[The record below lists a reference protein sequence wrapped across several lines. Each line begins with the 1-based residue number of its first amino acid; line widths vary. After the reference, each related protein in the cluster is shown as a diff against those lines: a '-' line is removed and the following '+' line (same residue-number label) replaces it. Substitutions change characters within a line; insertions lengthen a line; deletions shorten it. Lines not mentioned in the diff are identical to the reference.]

1 MSQPIKPL
9 NPPKKQVDKQTFKQD
24 ENQKNKK
31 LSDPSSTI
39 QKHIDGLSNGLSTY
53 DVETLVTHAQQLGK
67 FLAADSRDG
76 GVNLKTNQIRKFL
89 DTLKQLKAKQARE
102 IDVNR
107 GFVLIKDSI
116 QLMRPQLAYASAK
129 KKNDRTNPVEP
140 FKIVLDSAIQQVK
153 TPQDFHRLVDLVEAI
168 VAYHK
173 AEGGSEQ

>member
-1 MSQPIKPL
+1 MSQPIKPP
-9 NPPKKQVDKQTFKQD
+9 NSPKKEADKQNFKQN
-24 ENQKNKK
+24 ENQKDKR
-31 LSDPSSTI
+31 LSDPSLTI
-39 QKHIDGLSNGLSTY
+39 QNHINRLSNGLSTY
-53 DVETLVTHAQQLGK
+53 EVETLFTHAQQLGK

-102 IDVNR
+102 VDANR
-107 GFVLIKDSI
+107 GFALIKDSI

-153 TPQDFHRLVDLVEAI
+153 TPQDFHRLVELVEAI